1 MTEAG
6 GTHARASARSSLLF
20 VAIFGAAFLLS
31 LLYQDEIV
39 EVGNRVLTRFSTS
52 GLYVVLFLLAAVS
65 STLLPLPVWI
75 YAFTSVALGFNYA
88 MCGVVIG
95 LGSSLGSASTYCLG
109 RYCRR
114 SRLLHRRLDEVTL
127 QEWQARSVPYCGAA
141 LFLGTVSPVPMD
153 GLYAIAGVLR
163 FPVAGFLLLVTA
175 ARVIRYEAMAF
186 LFFALR

>member
-1 MTEAG
+1 MTDVV
-6 GTHARASARSSLLF
+6 RAQRSLLF
-20 VAIFGAAFLLS
+20 VAVFGAAFLLS
-31 LLYQDEIV
+31 LLYQNDIV
-39 EVGNRVLTRFSTS
+39 AVGNHLLARFSTG

-75 YAFTSVALGFNYA
+75 YAFTSVALGFDYVA
-88 MCGVVIG
+88 CGVVIG

-114 SRLLHRRLDEVTL
+114 SRFLQRQLDEATL
-127 QEWQARSVPYCGAA
+127 QKWQARSASYCGATM
-141 LFLGTVSPVPMD
+141 FFGTVSPVPMD
-153 GLYAIAGVLR
+153 ALYAVAGVLR
-163 FPVAGFLLLVTA
+163 FPAVAFLVLVTA